1 MHSTLYGITWILA
14 AISTKA
20 CPLLGPV
27 YPAPSSLSSNAQF
40 QAATTLLDTSLTGDL
55 RTGLTDNGPFPVNAT
70 TFSIGMFSTSE
81 KGLVYQRHFTDPS
94 VQNSETGV
102 KNVDADSIYRLG
114 SIGKLLTVYVFL
126 IRDGDQHFNDPV
138 TKYIPELATAA
149 ASTPAAP
156 NGITANWTEITIGQL
171 ASHMSGLAKDCM

>member
-1 MHSTLYGITWILA
+1 MHSILFGVTWVLA
-14 AISTKA
+14 AISAKA

-27 YPAPSSLSSNAQF
+27 YPAPSGLSSNARF
-40 QAATTLLDTSLTGDL
+40 QAATKLLDASLTDAL
-55 RTGLTDNGPFPVNAT
+55 RTGMTTNGPFQFNAT

-81 KGLVYQRHFTDPS
+81 PGLVYQRHFTDPS
-94 VQNSETGV
+94 VQTSEAGV
-102 KNVDADSIYRLG
+102 KNVDADSVYRLG

-138 TKYIPELATAA
+138 TKYILELAAA
-149 ASTPAAP
+149 VASTTASP